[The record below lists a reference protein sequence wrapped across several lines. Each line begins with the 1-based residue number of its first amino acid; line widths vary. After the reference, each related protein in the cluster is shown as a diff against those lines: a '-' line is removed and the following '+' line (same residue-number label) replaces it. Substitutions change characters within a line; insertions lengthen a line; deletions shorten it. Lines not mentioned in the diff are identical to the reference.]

1 VTDEQL
7 PPLDPTGPIRGADA
21 LEQLLVYVHTTNPN
35 NETDW
40 LEWKRGLDLT
50 KAEGKIAVARTILGF
65 ANREPASA
73 RRHADGCAFMVLGL
87 EPGSVTGQ
95 DSIDPSA
102 LTQGLRP
109 YLGSQGQSPVWSAL
123 WGSFEGVGVLVIMV
137 EPPGQGD
144 PIYTL
149 KKTHGPT
156 EAGTIFVRH
165 PGLTDRAGP
174 EDVEMLAARL
184 SQAAPQLEIVVSSPS
199 TLYAVDGSSEAVAAW
214 TDDER
219 DQLLQPLH
227 DDQQRKATERTQTP
241 VFGRTPFDAASLA
254 ASHSLMGMLGRR
266 VPEDRSA
273 EDYNAEV
280 EEYLELARSQVV
292 PVAMVS
298 LFDTEFAEFIIK
310 VTNTTDRN
318 FANVRLKLT
327 FGPEV
332 RLDPEGLPIAM
343 PKRPRSWG
351 PRQEGGVDLEAFS
364 RVTSQPYDFSS
375 LTLDRSPATLD
386 HHISGRTVSYWVNN
400 LRPRDEY
407 ESEPI
412 SVLLDP
418 LVGQTVSTHW
428 TATSTQ
434 IDGVAEGDLSIPVSE
449 RRAPLDA
456 LVPHATEKEA

>member
-1 VTDEQL
+1 MTDELL
-7 PPLDPTGPIRGADA
+7 PPLDPTGPIRGADV
-21 LEQLLVYVHTTNPN
+21 LEQLLAYVYSTNPN

-95 DSIDPSA
+95 ESIDPSA

-109 YLGSQGQSPVWSAL
+109 YLGSQGQTPVWSAL

-137 EPPGQGD
+137 EPPRQGD
-144 PIYTL
+144 PVYVL
-149 KKTHGPT
+149 RKAHGPT

-165 PGLTDRAGP
+165 PGCTDRAGP
-174 EDVEMLAARL
+174 ADIEMLTARVT
-184 SQAAPQLEIVVSSPS
+184 QVAPQLEIVVSSPT
-199 TLYAVDGSSEAVAAW
+199 TLYAVDGIPEAVAAW
-214 TDDER
+214 IDDER
-219 DQLLQPLH
+219 DHLLQPLR
-227 DDQQRKATERTQTP
+227 DDQRRKATERAQAP

-273 EDYNAEV
+273 EDCNAEV
-280 EEYLELARSQVV
+280 EEYLDLARSQVV

-298 LFDTEFAEFIIK
+298 FFDTEFAEFIVK

-327 FGPEV
+327 FGPKV
-332 RLDPEGLPIAM
+332 RLDTEGLASAM
-343 PKRPRSWG
+343 PMRPRPWG
-351 PRQEGGVDLEAFS
+351 PRQEGGVDLEALS
-364 RVTSQPYDFSS
+364 RVTSPSYDFSG

-400 LRPRDEY
+400 LRPRDDY

-418 LVGQTVSTHW
+418 AVGQTLSAHW

-434 IDGVAEGDLSIPVSE
+434 IDGVAEGNLTVPVSE

-456 LVPHATEKEA
+456 LVPHSTKKEA